1 MQDNQHQ
8 NPKGI
13 DPRWMERYQQ
23 LKIYYHQHGN
33 CKVPYRYKEN
43 VPLAN
48 WVIKQRQ
55 DYKKNKLSQEKIE
68 LLNDIN
74 FDWDR
79 HDTRWKEMY
88 DQLKDFYHQHHHS
101 NVPFRYPENYKLES
115 WVRVQRH
122 DYKRGLL
129 SQERIDLLNELNF
142 DWRE

>member
-13 DPRWMERYQQ
+13 DPRWMKRYQQ
-23 LKIYYHQHGN
+23 LKIYYHQHGD
-33 CKVPYRYKEN
+33 CKVPYRYKDN
-43 VPLAN
+43 LPLAN

-55 DYKKNKLSQEKIE
+55 DYKKNKLSQEKIK

-88 DQLKDFYHQHHHS
+88 DQLKDLYYQHQHS
-101 NVPFRYPENYKLES
+101 NVPLLIKLTSSIKSYSLNRYQIKLKYFS
-115 WVRVQRH
+115 SNFH
-122 DYKRGLL
+122 NFL
-129 SQERIDLLNELNF
+129 S
-142 DWRE
+142 